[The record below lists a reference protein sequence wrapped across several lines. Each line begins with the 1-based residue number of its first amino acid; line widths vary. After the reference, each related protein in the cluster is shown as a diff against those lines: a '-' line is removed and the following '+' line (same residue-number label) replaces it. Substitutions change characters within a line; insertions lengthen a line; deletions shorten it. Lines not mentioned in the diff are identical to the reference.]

1 MIAPDASVLIPGYV
15 VEHRFHASAQAV
27 VGEVR
32 EAGRLIAHTMAESYS
47 VLSSPS
53 GFYRVEPSAVVA
65 YLDGLLGDSPPVQPH
80 PDTYSE
86 AVELLAGAGRGG
98 GAIFD
103 ALIALA
109 ARDADA
115 ELVSFDR
122 RAAGIYDLCGVEARL
137 LSDCA

>member
-15 VEHRFHASAQAV
+15 VEHRFHASAQAT
-27 VGEVR
+27 VGAVR
-32 EAGRLIAHTMAESYS
+32 DEGRLIAHTMAESYS

-53 GFYRVEPSAVVA
+53 GVYRVGPDKVVA
-65 YLDGLLGDSPPVQPH
+65 YLGELLGDSAPIQPR

-86 AVELLAGAGRGG
+86 AIELLAANGRGG

-109 ARDADA
+109 ARDAGA

-122 RAAGIYDLCGVEARL
+122 RAAAIYDLCGIEVRL
-137 LSDCA
+137 LSG